1 MPIHRKGVIVMHFD
15 DKSDMD
21 ILKTLGTA
29 ATILAMGLFT
39 AELVYCAVKGL
50 DSLRYL
56 VGRRHHKN

>member
-1 MPIHRKGVIVMHFD
+1 MHSN

-21 ILKTLGTA
+21 ILKTLG
-29 ATILAMGLFT
+29 ATVTVLAMGLFT

-56 VGRRHHKN
+56 LGRRTHHKN

>member
-1 MPIHRKGVIVMHFD
+1 MHFD

-56 VGRRHHKN
+56 MGRRHHKN